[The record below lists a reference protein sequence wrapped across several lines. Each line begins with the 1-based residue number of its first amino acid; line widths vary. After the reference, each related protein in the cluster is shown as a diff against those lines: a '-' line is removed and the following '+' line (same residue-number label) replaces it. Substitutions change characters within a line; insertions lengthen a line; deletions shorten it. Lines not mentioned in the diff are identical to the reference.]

1 MNTLTIN
8 VHEQTNLKSTEV
20 ERRHYTAA
28 QLIAE
33 LQKYDGSSEIII
45 KNLNTGTYGS
55 IDFQGLSAERVQE

>member
-8 VHEQTNLKSTEV
+8 VHDQSDATASAV

-33 LQKYDGSSEIII
+33 LQKYDGNTEIII
-45 KNLNTGTYGS
+45 KNLNTGLYGS
-55 IDFQGLSAERVQE
+55 IDFQGLSNAKAEA